1 MFGRCVQIGPKP
13 GEMHSPTRG
22 RTDQAGAAHVHLANR
37 GRHLRDRP
45 HFFNHE
51 LMWQAALINKL
62 DHALLAA
69 FRPDGPVMLALDVH
83 ESFYNWLLR
92 ISRDPQVVTL

>member
-1 MFGRCVQIGPKP
+1 M
-13 GEMHSPTRG
+13 
-22 RTDQAGAAHVHLANR
+22 HLANR
-37 GRHLRDRP
+37 GGHFRDRP

-51 LMWQAALINKL
+51 LMGQAALIDKL

-92 ISRDPQVVTL
+92 ITRDPQVVT